1 MLYAERVLEL
11 GGLSGSKRIDNK
23 NRKFYEIR
31 RSKIEENDLIF
42 TLPDDQKVK
51 MPASDGYERI
61 YGDYSRLS
69 ESFRSSISVIDK
81 GLTEVKGNIFLSGG
95 VLKIP

>member
-1 MLYAERVLEL
+1 LPYAERVLEL
-11 GGLSGSKRIDNK
+11 GGSSGSKSIDEK

-31 RSKIEENDLIF
+31 HSKIEENDLIF

-51 MPASDGYERI
+51 MPASEGYARI
-61 YGDYSRLS
+61 YGDHTRFYDCFRNSLS
-69 ESFRSSISVIDK
+69 VVDRD
-81 GLTEVKGNIFLSGG
+81 LTDVKENIFLYGG